1 MKKKE
6 LKNLAK
12 KIADAEYIIQNSDDA
27 KAVAKAQDAILEL
40 SGKVS
45 SVEDMLALDELVQ
58 EILNEKGIEIVQES
72 EGSLSLFRETFN
84 WSEPSP
90 IQDANYIQ
98 PSYAEQ

>member
-40 SGKVS
+40 SGKAMS
-45 SVEDMLALDELVQ
+45 LEDMMIIDELVQ
-58 EILNEKGIEIVQES
+58 EILTQKS
-72 EGSLSLFRETFN
+72 
-84 WSEPSP
+84 
-90 IQDANYIQ
+90 
-98 PSYAEQ
+98 